1 MSSNEEN
8 DEQNKDKNNSVP
20 NTKKLKDQNQSLDSL
35 SVSESDLVSKRFS
48 FNALNN
54 DKNFNIDNQNNEDDK
69 QNNNEDNQIN
79 KDENKKEEKDY
90 EILQDYKGDDF
101 LSFKLIMIG
110 DVAVGKSSLINRAIK
125 RSFKS
130 AYSPT
135 LGFDYFSY
143 YIKIKNKVLKL
154 QLWDTG
160 GQEIYQSLVTNFYRN
175 SSFAFMVYAINN
187 RDSFENIDT
196 WLKEIKYKSNP
207 DIKIFLIGNKC
218 DLTEERKVTYVEGKT
233 YCNNYE
239 FDGFYEVSAKTGEKT
254 EEILISAAKVLFSEF
269 SDYQNMKNSKN
280 EAIIIDEESIRTNRS
295 IRSENNGNSK
305 CC

>member
-1 MSSNEEN
+1 MNEEK
-8 DEQNKDKNNSVP
+8 DEQNNEQINSNSVD
-20 NTKKLKDQNQSLDSL
+20 NTKVNKIIQNQSSDSL

-48 FNALNN
+48 FNGLNN
-54 DKNFNIDNQNNEDDK
+54 DKDLNIENQNNKE
-69 QNNNEDNQIN
+69 EN
-79 KDENKKEEKDY
+79 KNKKEEKDY
-90 EILQDYKGDDF
+90 EILPDYKGDDF

-110 DVAVGKSSLINRAIK
+110 DVSVGKSSLINRAIK
-125 RSFKS
+125 KSFKS

-175 SSFAFMVYAINN
+175 SSFAFMVYAIDN
-187 RDSFENIDT
+187 RNSFENIDT

-218 DLTEERKVTYVEGKT
+218 DLTEERKVTYEEGKI

-239 FDGFYEVSAKTGEKT
+239 FDGFYEVSAKTGERT
-254 EEILISAAKVLFSEF
+254 EEILINAAKVLLREF
-269 SDYQNMKNSKN
+269 KDYQTVKSNKNESIIIDGESMKTNRSKN
-280 EAIIIDEESIRTNRS
+280 E
-295 IRSENNGNSK
+295 NNNNSK

>member
-1 MSSNEEN
+1 MASKNN
-8 DEQNKDKNNSVP
+8 DELKNNNPHSETINVEE
-20 NTKKLKDQNQSLDSL
+20 QNQISDSL
-35 SVSESDLVSKRFS
+35 SMSESDLISKNFS
-48 FNALNN
+48 ANPSNRSKDLILNN
-54 DKNFNIDNQNNEDDK
+54 EIDK
-69 QNNNEDNQIN
+69 EDNEIN
-79 KDENKKEEKDY
+79 KEEKDY
-90 EILQDYKGDDF
+90 EVLSDYKGDDF
-101 LSFKLIMIG
+101 LSFKIIMIG

-125 RSFKS
+125 KTFKS

-143 YIKIKNKVLKL
+143 YIKINNKVLKL

-175 SSFAFMVYAINN
+175 SSFAFMVYAIDN
-187 RDSFENIDT
+187 RNSFENIDT

-218 DLTEERKVTYVEGKT
+218 DLTEERKVTYEEGKI

-239 FDGFYEVSAKTGEKT
+239 FDGFYEVSAKTGERT
-254 EEILISAAKVLFSEF
+254 EEILINAAKVLLREF
-269 SDYQNMKNSKN
+269 KDYQTVKSNKNESIIIDGESMKTNRSKN
-280 EAIIIDEESIRTNRS
+280 E
-295 IRSENNGNSK
+295 NNNNSK

>member
-54 DKNFNIDNQNNEDDK
+54 DKNYNIDNQNNEDDK

>member
-1 MSSNEEN
+1 
-8 DEQNKDKNNSVP
+8 
-20 NTKKLKDQNQSLDSL
+20 L
-35 SVSESDLVSKRFS
+35 SESDLISKRFS
-48 FNALNN
+48 VNPSNSNKDLILNN
-54 DKNFNIDNQNNEDDK
+54 EINK
-69 QNNNEDNQIN
+69 EDNEI
-79 KDENKKEEKDY
+79 KKGEKDY
-90 EILQDYKGDDF
+90 EVLSDYKGDDF
-101 LSFKLIMIG
+101 LSFKIIMIG

-125 RSFKS
+125 KTFKS

-143 YIKIKNKVLKL
+143 YIKINNKVLKL

-187 RDSFENIDT
+187 RNSFENIDT

-218 DLTEERKVTYVEGKT
+218 DLIEERKVTYEEGKIF
-233 YCNNYE
+233 CNNYE
-239 FDGFYEVSAKTGEKT
+239 FDGFYEVSAKTGERT
-254 EEILISAAKVLFSEF
+254 EEILINAAKVLLSEF
-269 SDYQNMKNSKN
+269 KNYQTIKNNKNESILIYLNLIIKIYLILFIIIIYRIIDSESTKTNRSKN
-280 EAIIIDEESIRTNRS
+280 EN
-295 IRSENNGNSK
+295 NSK

>member
-8 DEQNKDKNNSVP
+8 DEQNKEKINSVP

-54 DKNFNIDNQNNEDDK
+54 DKNYNIDNQNNEEDK

>member
-1 MSSNEEN
+1 MASKNN
-8 DEQNKDKNNSVP
+8 DELKNNNLHSETINVEE
-20 NTKKLKDQNQSLDSL
+20 QNQISDSL
-35 SVSESDLVSKRFS
+35 SMSESDLITKRLTVNPS
-48 FNALNN
+48 NRNKDLILNN
-54 DKNFNIDNQNNEDDK
+54 EIDK
-69 QNNNEDNQIN
+69 EDNEIN
-79 KDENKKEEKDY
+79 KEEKDY
-90 EILQDYKGDDF
+90 EVLSDYKGDDF
-101 LSFKLIMIG
+101 LSFKIIMIG

-125 RSFKS
+125 KTFKS

-143 YIKIKNKVLKL
+143 YIKINNKVLKL

-175 SSFAFMVYAINN
+175 SSFAFMVYAIDN
-187 RDSFENIDT
+187 RNSFENIDT

-218 DLTEERKVTYVEGKT
+218 DLTEERKVTYEEGKI

-239 FDGFYEVSAKTGEKT
+239 FDGFYEVSAKTGERT
-254 EEILISAAKVLFSEF
+254 EEILINAAKVLLREF
-269 SDYQNMKNSKN
+269 KDYQTVKSNKNESIIIDGESMKTNRSKN
-280 EAIIIDEESIRTNRS
+280 E
-295 IRSENNGNSK
+295 NNNNSK

>member
-1 MSSNEEN
+1 MASKNN
-8 DEQNKDKNNSVP
+8 DELKNNNLHSETINVEE
-20 NTKKLKDQNQSLDSL
+20 QNQISDSL
-35 SVSESDLVSKRFS
+35 SMSESDLITKRLTVNPS
-48 FNALNN
+48 NRNKDLILNN
-54 DKNFNIDNQNNEDDK
+54 EIDK
-69 QNNNEDNQIN
+69 EDNEIN
-79 KDENKKEEKDY
+79 KEEKDY
-90 EILQDYKGDDF
+90 EVLSDYKGDDF
-101 LSFKLIMIG
+101 LSFKIIMIG

-125 RSFKS
+125 KTFKS

-143 YIKIKNKVLKL
+143 YIKINNKVLKL

-175 SSFAFMVYAINN
+175 SSFAFMVYAIDN
-187 RDSFENIDT
+187 RNSFENIDT

-218 DLTEERKVTYVEGKT
+218 DLTEERKVTYEEGKI

-239 FDGFYEVSAKTGEKT
+239 FDGFYEVSAKTGERT
-254 EEILISAAKVLFSEF
+254 EEILINAAKVLLREF
-269 SDYQNMKNSKN
+269 KDYQTVKSNKNESIIIDGESTKTNRSKN
-280 EAIIIDEESIRTNRS
+280 E
-295 IRSENNGNSK
+295 NNNNSK